1 MPVSKRRKPKK
12 ARPTS
17 PPPPKEK
24 KTSPVWYAVIMFS
37 LMGIG
42 VVAVILS
49 YLGIL
54 PRDDDQW
61 YRFAGLGAIALG
73 FLMTMSYR

>member
-12 ARPTS
+12 ARPKS
-17 PPPPKEK
+17 PPPAKEK
-24 KTSPVWYAVIMFS
+24 KPSPVWYAVIMFS

-61 YRFAGLGAIALG
+61 YRFSGLGAIALG